1 MSNEKLQLWNAV
13 KRPPKEALKT
23 IQAGRLKGM
32 SDINPQWRLQIMT
45 EMFGPVGIGWY
56 YEVVSLWTEQGA
68 TGEVMAFAHIHLYTK
83 NGEAWSAPIAGIGG
97 SALVA
102 KESNGLRANDEA
114 YKMATTDALSVAMKQ
129 LGIAADIYMGLW
141 DGSKYKEEQKQD
153 SRPKSIQ
160 NTEAPKPEF
169 TPDRVV
175 AIELAVDSAIDAY
188 DAGNV
193 SAAHDFVYGM
203 RDSDEVVEV
212 WNRLKPYSAMRSA
225 IKRYREANVTN
236 QQKEAA

>member
-141 DGSKYKEEQKQD
+141 DGSKYKEDPKQDNQPLDTSNAERELVAAVKKGTTELRKVWDKQDETVRLALKSKLAGWKEQAAKQD
-153 SRPKSIQ
+153 SEIATQ
-160 NTEAPKPEF
+160 A
-169 TPDRVV
+169 
-175 AIELAVDSAIDAY
+175 
-188 DAGNV
+188 
-193 SAAHDFVYGM
+193 
-203 RDSDEVVEV
+203 
-212 WNRLKPYSAMRSA
+212 
-225 IKRYREANVTN
+225 
-236 QQKEAA
+236 